1 MIKHEL
7 PKLSYSYDAL
17 EPYIDA
23 KTMEIHYTKH
33 HATYV
38 TKLNAALD
46 KHPELF
52 NERVEELLSN
62 NLKIVPEDI
71 KTAVKKSWGG
81 HINHSLFWKLL
92 KRGTKFQGKIE
103 KEIIKKFGNFEEF
116 KKQFTDAALNR
127 FGSGWAWLVLNMENS
142 VDSVPIHSNSLDREF
157 EIKDN
162 LTTQILC
169 NGKLEIISTANQDSP
184 LIEGKK
190 PILGLDVWE
199 HAYYLKWQS
208 NRAGYVE
215 GFWNV
220 VNWDKVNELF
230 SK

>member
-7 PKLSYSYDAL
+7 PKLGYTYDAL
-17 EPYIDA
+17 DPYIDA

-33 HATYV
+33 HAAYV
-38 TKLNAALD
+38 AKLNAALE

-52 NERVEELLSN
+52 NKKVEELLLN

-71 KTAVKKSWGG
+71 KTNVRNHGGG
-81 HINHSLFWKLL
+81 HVTHSLFWQLL
-92 KRGTKFQGKIE
+92 KKGTKFQGKIE
-103 KEIIKKFGNFEEF
+103 KEVIKQFETFDEF
-116 KKQFTDAALNR
+116 KKQFTDVALNR
-127 FGSGWAWLVLNMENS
+127 FGSGWAWLVL
-142 VDSVPIHSNSLDREF
+142 D
-157 EIKDN
+157 K
-162 LTTQILC
+162 
-169 NGKLEIISTANQDSP
+169 GKLEIISTTNQDSP
-184 LIEGKK
+184 LMEGKK

-220 VNWDKVNELF
+220 IDWNKVNELLG
-230 SK
+230 K

>member
-7 PKLSYSYDAL
+7 PKLGYTYDAL

-33 HATYV
+33 HAAYV
-38 TKLNAALD
+38 AKLNAALE

-52 NERVEELLSN
+52 NKKVEELLLN

-71 KTAVKKSWGG
+71 KTNVRNHGGG
-81 HINHSLFWKLL
+81 HVTHSLFWQLL
-92 KRGTKFQGKIE
+92 KKGTKFQGKIE
-103 KEIIKKFGNFEEF
+103 KEVIKQFETFDEF
-116 KKQFTDAALNR
+116 KKQFTDVALNR
-127 FGSGWAWLVLNMENS
+127 FGSGWAWLVL
-142 VDSVPIHSNSLDREF
+142 D
-157 EIKDN
+157 K
-162 LTTQILC
+162 
-169 NGKLEIISTANQDSP
+169 GKLEIISTTNQDSP
-184 LIEGKK
+184 LMEGKK

-220 VNWDKVNELF
+220 INWDKVNELLG
-230 SK
+230 K